1 MLTEITEIL
10 SHKYSNIPMDKSSSI
25 RYSLDIKFLRR
36 IVVDIS
42 LIMKRESKWKEWR
55 RFDFQNRWNI
65 NEFPRAFFDVVSMS
79 NPRYF

>member
-25 RYSLDIKFLRR
+25 RYLLDIKFLRR

-42 LIMKRESKWKEWR
+42 LIMKRESK
-55 RFDFQNRWNI
+55 
-65 NEFPRAFFDVVSMS
+65 
-79 NPRYF
+79 